1 MNLLIISYIYAP
13 DRSPRA
19 YRWRALCEHWAREG
33 HRVDVIS
40 AWKRGDR
47 RLEPCDGVTVHR
59 VGGGLVERLRSA
71 LGQSSHR
78 AADAATIIQ
87 AETPALRR
95 VAKAIYRATV
105 KQLFW
110 PDYAFH
116 WYPAARA
123 QARAL
128 CRAIRYDAM
137 ISVSHPFTPHL
148 VALSVKHRFPALR
161 WVADIGDPFSLLEEI
176 PLNNPALYRRLNRR
190 AEEAV
195 LERSDAVAVT
205 IERCRA
211 DYTAA
216 FPASAR
222 KIAVI
227 PPLLSLPTAAP
238 ATPVF
243 AAGKIHLIFIGTLYR
258 ALRDPSYLLALFAAL
273 HRRRDD
279 LHLHFFGALNDCAPC
294 FDAAH
299 EALGRHVH
307 LHGTVPRATIAAAMR
322 SADILINIGNST
334 SHQLPSKLVEYAA
347 AARPILNLATS
358 SADTGRDFLRN
369 YPASLTLEVRG
380 EIPDR
385 TAVDAS
391 LAFIAAAPPLD
402 ASAISRFLAP
412 YTLERVAAGYDALL
426 APGPKSV
433 ASRALRESA

>member
-19 YRWRALCEHWAREG
+19 YRWQALAEHWAREG
-33 HRVDVIS
+33 YRVDVIS

-47 RLEPCDGVTVHR
+47 RLEPRDGVTVHR
-59 VGGGLVERLRSA
+59 VGGGFVERLRSA

-78 AADAATIIQ
+78 AVDATTAIQ

-95 VAKAIYRATV
+95 ATKAIYRATV

-116 WYPAARA
+116 WHPAAL
-123 QARAL
+123 ARARTL
-128 CRAIRYDAM
+128 CRATRYDAM

-148 VALSVKHRFPALR
+148 VALSMKRRFPTLR
-161 WVADIGDPFSLLEEI
+161 WVVDIGDPFSLLDET
-176 PLNNPALYRRLNRR
+176 PLNNPALYRRFNHR

-195 LERSDAVAVT
+195 LERSDAIAVT

-211 DYTAA
+211 DYAA
-216 FPASAR
+216 VFPASAD

-238 ATPVF
+238 AAPIF
-243 AAGKIHLIFIGTLYR
+243 AAAKTHLVFIGTLYR
-258 ALRDPSYLLALFAAL
+258 ALRDPSYLLALFTAL
-273 HRRRDD
+273 HRRRND

-294 FDAAH
+294 FDTAR
-299 EALGRHVH
+299 EALGHHVH
-307 LHGTVPRATIAAAMR
+307 LHGSVRRATIAAAMR
-322 SADILINIGNST
+322 SADILVNIGNST

-347 AARPILNLATS
+347 SARPILNLATS
-358 SADTGRDFLRN
+358 SADTGRDFLRG
-369 YPASLTLEVRG
+369 YPASLTLQVRS
-380 EIPDR
+380 EDPDQ
-385 TAVDAS
+385 AAIEAA
-391 LAFIAAAPPLD
+391 LAFIATPPPLD
-402 ASAISRFLAP
+402 ASAISRFLIP
-412 YTLERVAAGYDALL
+412 FTLERVAAGYDALL
-426 APGPKSV
+426 ALGPKSA